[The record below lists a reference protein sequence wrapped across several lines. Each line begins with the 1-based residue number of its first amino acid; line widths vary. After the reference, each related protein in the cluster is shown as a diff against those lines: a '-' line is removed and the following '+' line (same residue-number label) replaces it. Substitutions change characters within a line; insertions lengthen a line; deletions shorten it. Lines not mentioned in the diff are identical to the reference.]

1 MLLVTTFAAESHN
14 SSDLVK
20 LQGVDVSNLSR
31 FGAGHEDQ
39 AHWDSHSQL
48 ILNQMLMMSHHPES
62 ADPADRNVPEVDPQP
77 ESHSRE
83 SSKI

>member
-1 MLLVTTFAAESHN
+1 
-14 SSDLVK
+14 

-62 ADPADRNVPEVDPQP
+62 ADPADRNVPEVVPASDHDCQP
-77 ESHSRE
+77 YQWCLWWSL
-83 SSKI
+83 